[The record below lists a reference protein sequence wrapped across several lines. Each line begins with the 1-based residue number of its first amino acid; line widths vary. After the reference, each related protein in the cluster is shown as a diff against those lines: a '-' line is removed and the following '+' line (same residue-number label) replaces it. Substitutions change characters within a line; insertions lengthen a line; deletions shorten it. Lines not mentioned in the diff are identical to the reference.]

1 MPDLRYSA
9 DDIQTVVNLEH
20 VRYRPNAYVGD
31 RGVGG
36 QIHTIWEI
44 LSNSVDELV
53 LKPEGGAIWI
63 GILCDY
69 VHQRYQVFVR
79 DTGRGIP
86 AAKLES
92 TTAVIGTSGK
102 MDSGAYLASG
112 GQFGIGAKVAA
123 ALSTRYRIISHN
135 YLEDVVGD
143 LSLENGK
150 ITDHHDETLST
161 PSGVTTV
168 VELDVDTFFNGGSE
182 FISTGY
188 LDLVNICRKLNIFN
202 ENLNFQ
208 FYLYERTLPETFWK
222 GTTREAVETIDRF
235 ITSVPKQVVYAADQ
249 VVDKAAYLTE
259 IWRMTSNI
267 IYRTAFSKN
276 PVDAD
281 DRLGFDVK
289 VFFTKRSA
297 TGNPQYFITVNNVEL
312 PDKTENS
319 ATVTFN
325 KVLTQRVANE
335 LSEDHL
341 KQFVTNEYRFPT
353 MCLALGVR
361 YNRADLSGVTKTSFK
376 DTIFAAQ
383 FEKELNQIFDGFQDG
398 YWKHFVEMI
407 KPDIES
413 RYAQFY
419 DAPISKSEGR
429 RVFVDLNFSENYK
442 ECKGTDHDELY
453 IVEGQS
459 AGGITTMRDPEFQ
472 AVYTTRGKPVNVATS
487 ADQIDE
493 NRKKLLKD
501 PIYQDLIKVLNINPR
516 STDMNSARFKKII
529 IATDADPDGYHIASL
544 HINNLYIL
552 NPRIIESGMVWWAN
566 PPLYSMNISRS
577 NRLFLRD
584 ELAYHEALLNFIY
597 RPALDIAVELPDSS
611 LIHPTPEL
619 EREIYY
625 LIDVVGEKFQQVAT
639 QLNIP
644 VMILERLVMAI
655 NDIYPNVNYDK
666 LSQYFVSSDA
676 PGYIR
681 LQAFPEKEYV
691 VISIGSEDYPIA
703 LNATG
708 RAIVDHL
715 LSDVIKYK
723 ICEFN
728 FRVTSKLTGGM
739 LKNTPMTVMTFYS
752 CLLALRDKFKV
763 TRYKGLGKM
772 PNDSC
777 YATIMNPE
785 TRSMTQITSVGDW
798 LQNYR
803 LLGKDTSE
811 RKHLLTETNTLSM
824 MFARQNS
831 TFQGI

>member
-1 MPDLRYSA
+1 
-9 DDIQTVVNLEH
+9 
-20 VRYRPNAYVGD
+20 
-31 RGVGG
+31 
-36 QIHTIWEI
+36 
-44 LSNSVDELV
+44 
-53 LKPEGGAIWI
+53 
-63 GILCDY
+63 
-69 VHQRYQVFVR
+69 
-79 DTGRGIP
+79 
-86 AAKLES
+86 
-92 TTAVIGTSGK
+92 
-102 MDSGAYLASG
+102 
-112 GQFGIGAKVAA
+112 
-123 ALSTRYRIISHN
+123 
-135 YLEDVVGD
+135 
-143 LSLENGK
+143 
-150 ITDHHDETLST
+150 
-161 PSGVTTV
+161 
-168 VELDVDTFFNGGSE
+168 
-182 FISTGY
+182 
-188 LDLVNICRKLNIFN
+188 
-202 ENLNFQ
+202 
-208 FYLYERTLPETFWK
+208 
-222 GTTREAVETIDRF
+222 
-235 ITSVPKQVVYAADQ
+235 
-249 VVDKAAYLTE
+249 
-259 IWRMTSNI
+259 
-267 IYRTAFSKN
+267 
-276 PVDAD
+276 
-281 DRLGFDVK
+281 
-289 VFFTKRSA
+289 
-297 TGNPQYFITVNNVEL
+297 
-312 PDKTENS
+312 
-319 ATVTFN
+319 
-325 KVLTQRVANE
+325 
-335 LSEDHL
+335 
-341 KQFVTNEYRFPT
+341 
-353 MCLALGVR
+353 
-361 YNRADLSGVTKTSFK
+361 
-376 DTIFAAQ
+376 
-383 FEKELNQIFDGFQDG
+383 
-398 YWKHFVEMI
+398 
-407 KPDIES
+407 
-413 RYAQFY
+413 
-419 DAPISKSEGR
+419 
-429 RVFVDLNFSENYK
+429 
-442 ECKGTDHDELY
+442 
-453 IVEGQS
+453 
-459 AGGITTMRDPEFQ
+459 
-472 AVYTTRGKPVNVATS
+472 
-487 ADQIDE
+487 
-493 NRKKLLKD
+493 
-501 PIYQDLIKVLNINPR
+501 
-516 STDMNSARFKKII
+516 
-529 IATDADPDGYHIASL
+529 
-544 HINNLYIL
+544 
-552 NPRIIESGMVWWAN
+552 MVWWAN

-597 RPALDIAVELPDSS
+597 RPALDIAVELPDGS